1 MKKNLLIA
9 CSIIVSIYS
18 INVGA
23 QPLNNDT
30 DINEYLSKRN
40 VDVYLEANFTGTPYQ
55 NKAFQNGT
63 ILKNGLVIA
72 QNIGLRYNAEKD
84 LFEVKKTAVLKDDQ
98 ARVLIG
104 SKGIS
109 INLENEK
116 YVFLSPNENNTAQ
129 GYFVDLYSGEK
140 AALYKKIKK
149 VYIPEQ
155 KAYTSYSNNVAA
167 NYKEKNILYLYQED
181 GVLVEMPNSKKSK
194 IKIFGDQAKEVKLF
208 IKENNININKEAG
221 LIEVISYYNT
231 L

>member
-40 VDVYLEANFTGTPYQ
+40 LEANFTGTPYQ

-72 QNIGLRYNAEKD
+72 QNIGLRYNAAKD
-84 LFEVKKTAVLKDDQ
+84 LFEVKKTAVFKDDQ
-98 ARVLIG
+98 AKVLIG

-116 YVFLSPNENNTAQ
+116 YVFLIPNEKNTAQ
-129 GYFVDLYSGEK
+129 GYFVDLYSGGK

>member
-72 QNIGLRYNAEKD
+72 QLM
-84 LFEVKKTAVLKDDQ
+84 
-98 ARVLIG
+98 
-104 SKGIS
+104 
-109 INLENEK
+109 
-116 YVFLSPNENNTAQ
+116 
-129 GYFVDLYSGEK
+129 
-140 AALYKKIKK
+140 
-149 VYIPEQ
+149 
-155 KAYTSYSNNVAA
+155 VAH
-167 NYKEKNILYLYQED
+167 
-181 GVLVEMPNSKKSK
+181 
-194 IKIFGDQAKEVKLF
+194 
-208 IKENNININKEAG
+208 
-221 LIEVISYYNT
+221 
-231 L
+231 